1 MKPKFDRF
9 RYFFS
14 NFFSKKSY
22 IFIVVSTFCPQDG
35 FLAPWDPSQK
45 KDRIFLRRMVPLRP
59 LYDEI
64 WPDSGQFK
72 VPNLTFL
79 PSRPNIT
86 KESPPEIREGSFYL
100 AFTTW
105 STLPEF
111 PVVMLSSL
119 VLGKRTKGWP
129 PNIKSNFFCFIEA
142 NLKNQKNPEIPKILG
157 LLCLWG
163 EGGGQEG

>member
-1 MKPKFDRF
+1 MIFHYTRPHETQIWPISSICLA
-9 RYFFS
+9 FFQA
-14 NFFSKKSY
+14 NFTF
-22 IFIVVSTFCPQDG
+22 FIVFSTFYPLDG

-45 KDRIFLRRMVPLRP
+45 KDLEILRRMVPLRP

-72 VPNLTFL
+72 VPNFTFL
-79 PSRPNIT
+79 PSRPNMT

-105 STLPEF
+105 SSLPEF

-129 PNIKSNFFCFIEA
+129 PYFCQNRSKPFEP
-142 NLKNQKNPEIPKILG
+142 NSQVV
-157 LLCLWG
+157 
-163 EGGGQEG
+163 